1 MARLGGAE
9 FVILI
14 EDVKDKKYLSALAER
29 VQKTPYTTR
38 NTMAHN
44 KEYPIN
50 LFDYFEAGA

>member
-29 VQKTPYTTR
+29 LQKHHIQREIQWHTIR
-38 NTMAHN
+38 S
-44 KEYPIN
+44 IR
-50 LFDYFEAGA
+50 